1 MHLVS
6 PQHLPVSFLPSSVN
20 LISFCPFTS
29 LLLKVKK
36 AKQWK
41 TSSPTHPRGGKSAK
55 IPPQRGQ
62 VKVKIFELVAG
73 AVAAK
78 NSKARVQTSPD
89 EGGSGNG
96 GGNGGGGSSSGG
108 GTH

>member
-1 MHLVS
+1 MENKS
-6 PQHLPVSFLPSSVN
+6 TNPSN
-20 LISFCPFTS
+20 
-29 LLLKVKK
+29 
-36 AKQWK
+36 
-41 TSSPTHPRGGKSAK
+41 GGKSAK

-62 VKVKIFELVAG
+62 VKVKIFQRVAG
-73 AVAAK
+73 AGAAK

-96 GGNGGGGSSSGG
+96 GGNGGGGSSSSSSGG